1 MKFSEL
7 EELFQDYDNSKWSPS
22 RMGVH
27 FGCDCGC
34 GGDSY
39 TEESWDAEEETAND
53 AILKMV
59 SFCNTYGII
68 YDGLL

>member
-7 EELFQDYDNSKWSPS
+7 EELFQDYDQAKWSPS
-22 RMGVH
+22 RMEVH
-27 FGCDCGC
+27 FGCSCGC

-39 TEESWDAEEETAND
+39 NEKSWDAEVDAAND

-59 SFCNTYGII
+59 SFCNTYRII